1 MIWYRRIAAF
11 SALTLLLVL
20 CNVFPSVASDDPGD
34 IKVKGFAAVP
44 GTSLT
49 LPLASGAPPVI
60 IDVTFGIPAVTI
72 PVQVTPSTKIAG
84 KHGPGGTIVVAD
96 GDAVEIKASVV
107 GTVLRA
113 SRLKLQSFPELELVG
128 AVEGLPAAGITLP
141 LVAPATQ
148 NMVVSLGASA
158 VDVPVQLTSKTK
170 LDDPPLTLQNGD
182 IVRVEAVVRGGVIVV
197 TKLKTGA
204 DEDDDEDDD

>member
-11 SALTLLLVL
+11 SALALLLVL
-20 CNVFPSVASDDPGD
+20 CNVFPSAASDDPGD

-72 PVQVTPSTKIAG
+72 PVQVTPDTKIKG
-84 KHGPGGTIVVAD
+84 KHGPAGTIVVAD

-107 GTVLRA
+107 GSVLRA
-113 SRLKLQSFPELELVG
+113 SRLKLESFPELELVG
-128 AVEGLPAAGITLP
+128 AVEGLPAAGVALP

-148 NMVVSLGASA
+148 NMVVSLGTSP

-170 LDDPPLTLQNGD
+170 LDDPPLTLHNGD

-204 DEDDDEDDD
+204 EEDDDEEDD